1 MPNWFYFTLDVS
13 GKEKDV
19 QEFVQN
25 VKGSEKFETED
36 SDFDFNHFIP
46 QPDDIFRGDLGDKE
60 EDECKKSGRPNWYD
74 WNCMHWGTKW
84 NASVDNQEGEGTN
97 YHTYNLST
105 AWAFPSPVINEMIE
119 KYPHLSFEIQGEE
132 ETESYGVYIKHDN
145 GNTQW
150 LEEDAIYI
158 DEFNGLEV
166 YYSNNDHC
174 WRYMESNEAVED
186 SDNFYPRSKYSW
198 NQ

>member
-1 MPNWFYFTLDVS
+1 
-13 GKEKDV
+13 
-19 QEFVQN
+19 
-25 VKGSEKFETED
+25 
-36 SDFDFNHFIP
+36 
-46 QPDDIFRGDLGDKE
+46 
-60 EDECKKSGRPNWYD
+60 
-74 WNCMHWGTKW
+74 
-84 NASVDNQEGEGTN
+84 
-97 YHTYNLST
+97 
-105 AWAFPSPVINEMIE
+105 MIK

-132 ETESYGVYIKHDN
+132 ETESCGVYIKHDN

-198 NQ
+198 N